1 MFRAARQIPPW
12 MRCVAVPAPFATA
25 GEASRYELISAASV
39 RCMWPASSVRPI
51 SQTLP
56 MRIPRALEP
65 LRHRD
70 FRLLWTGQTVSAVGN
85 FIHGVAL
92 PFQILALGGGA
103 LELGLWGAIFSVA
116 SLVFVLFGGAIAD
129 RFPRRAVILVTD
141 FTAG

>member
-1 MFRAARQIPPW
+1 
-12 MRCVAVPAPFATA
+12 
-25 GEASRYELISAASV
+25 
-39 RCMWPASSVRPI
+39 
-51 SQTLP
+51 

-70 FRLLWTGQTVSAVGN
+70 FRLLWTGQTVSSVGN

-116 SLVFVLFGGAIAD
+116 SLVFVLLGGAIAD
-129 RFPRRAVILVTD
+129 RFPRRAVILVT
-141 FTAG
+141 TSPPASSSPRSRSSR